1 MLELSGRK
9 TPHVAGPMD
18 ARVLVVDDDHGV
30 RDLVARMGERL
41 GLQMELSAD
50 GHEALKRFRATP
62 EGFDL
67 VLLDLSM
74 PKLSGEEVCAGIREQ
89 RPHMPVVFMSG
100 YSSLD
105 VLRRTKHVG
114 STLIL
119 EKPFS
124 MAAFRSVIIEAMAVD
139 PSPTAAA
146 S

>member
-1 MLELSGRK
+1 VLELSGRRS
-9 TPHVAGPMD
+9 PRAARLMD

-41 GLQMELSAD
+41 ELQMELSAD
-50 GHEALKRFRATP
+50 GHEALTRFRATP
-62 EGFDL
+62 ERFDL
-67 VLLDLSM
+67 VLLDLSI
-74 PKLSGEEVCAGIREQ
+74 PEPSGEEVCAGIREQ

-100 YSSLD
+100 YSSPDMLQ
-105 VLRRTKHVG
+105 RTEHVG
-114 STLIL
+114 SVLML

-124 MAAFRSVIIEAMAVD
+124 MAAFRSVIMEAIGDD